1 MMKRLK
7 SVVTSVCVVLVLG
20 ILSFTLV
27 SYGNKCEEYRYSL
40 SELSDHTYGR
50 YYRVSSRVPA
60 QNYEVITLCC
70 NGNVV
75 THQGDVNIFYT
86 DQEPYAVVKSYNVV
100 NADEICVYVPKGT
113 ISFQE
118 NVGV

>member
-1 MMKRLK
+1 MKKFRPAI
-7 SVVTSVCVVLVLG
+7 TPVCIALVLG
-20 ILSFTLV
+20 ILFFALV
-27 SYGNKCEEYRYSL
+27 SYGNKYEERKYSL
-40 SELSDHTYGR
+40 VELSNNTYGW

-70 NGNVV
+70 DGSIV
-75 THQGDVNIFYT
+75 TFQGDVNIVYT
-86 DQEPYAVVKSYNVV
+86 DQNPYVVVKDYNIV